1 MKLKYVPGG
10 ICAPT
15 GFTAGATHCGV
26 RPNKKKNDLAIIL
39 SDRNADCV
47 SAGLYTT
54 NHVKAAPV
62 QLDIETG
69 RSGHCRAICV
79 NSVIANACAP
89 KGIEHAREMQQ
100 AAAEALGIPANEVLV
115 GSTGIIGKELN
126 IHRIR
131 EGIDVVSHNLEH
143 TEDASNEVA
152 HAILTTDTFKKE
164 LACRFQVGGRTIT
177 LGGISK
183 GSGMVHPNMGTT
195 LTYLTTD
202 LAITSTMLR
211 QVLKEVCD
219 VTFNR
224 VSIDGEMSTNDS
236 LIILANGLA
245 DNEIIDREC
254 QDLDLFRAALLDICT
269 RFARMIAKDGEGA
282 KHLVTC
288 TVHGASTEE
297 EAVALA
303 KSVIQSTLTKTAVFA
318 NDANWGRIMV
328 AMGYSNIPFN
338 PEHVRIDFVSDAGE
352 ITVCR
357 NGVGVEIDED
367 YASEILG
374 EDEIE
379 ICITIDNG
387 NASATCW
394 GCDITYDY
402 IKLNGNYRK

>member
-1 MKLKYVPGG
+1 MKLKYISGG

-54 NHVKAAPV
+54 NRVKAAPV
-62 QLDIETG
+62 QLDMETG
-69 RSGHCRAICV
+69 RSGHCRAICA
-79 NSVIANACAP
+79 NSGIANACAP
-89 KGIEHAREMQQ
+89 HGMERALEMQQ

-131 EGIDVVSHNLEH
+131 EGIDVVAHNLEH
-143 TEDASNEVA
+143 TEDASNEAA

-164 LACRFQVGGRTIT
+164 LACRFQVGGRTVT

-254 QDLDLFRAALLDICT
+254 RDLDLFREALLDICT

-297 EAVALA
+297 EGVALA

-338 PEHVRIDFVSDAGE
+338 PEHVRIDFISESGE

-357 NGVGVEIDED
+357 NGVGVDIDEE

-379 ICITIDNG
+379 IRITIDNG

>member
-1 MKLKYVPGG
+1 MKIKYISGG

-15 GFTAGATHCGV
+15 GFSAAATHCGV
-26 RPNKKKNDLAIIL
+26 RPNKKKNDIAIIL
-39 SDRNADCV
+39 SDPNAECV

-79 NSVIANACAP
+79 NSGIANACAP
-89 KGIEHAREMQQ
+89 NGMKHAKEMQ
-100 AAAEALGIPANEVLV
+100 ASAAEALGLSPTEVLV

-126 IHRIR
+126 IDRIR
-131 EGIDVVSHNLEH
+131 EGIQVVSSNLEH
-143 TEDASNEVA
+143 SEDASNEVA
-152 HAILTTDTFKKE
+152 RAILTTDTFKKE
-164 LACRFQVGGRTIT
+164 LACRMNIGGKTIT

-202 LAITSTMLR
+202 LAITATMLR

-254 QDLDLFRAALLDICT
+254 KELDQFKEALLDICT
-269 RFARMIAKDGEGA
+269 KFARMIAKDGEGA

-288 TVHGASTEE
+288 TVQGATSED

-303 KSVIQSTLTKTAVFA
+303 KSVIRSTLTKTAIFA

-328 AMGYSNIPFN
+328 AMGYSHIAFN
-338 PEHVRIDFVSDAGE
+338 PEHVQIDFVSEAGQ

-374 EDEIE
+374 EDEVTIL
-379 ICITIDNG
+379 ITIDNG

-402 IKLNGNYRK
+402 IKLNGSYRK

>member
-1 MKLKYVPGG
+1 MKLKYVSGG

-15 GFTAGATHCGV
+15 GFTAGATHCGI

-39 SDRNADCV
+39 SDRNAECV

-54 NHVKAAPV
+54 NRVKAAPV

-79 NSVIANACAP
+79 NSGIANACAP
-89 KGIEHAREMQQ
+89 HGMKRALEMQQ
-100 AAAEALGIPANEVLV
+100 AAAEALGIPADEVLV

-131 EGIDVVSHNLEH
+131 EGIDVVAHNLEH

-152 HAILTTDTFKKE
+152 RAILTTDTFKKE
-164 LACRFQVGGRTIT
+164 LACRFQVGGRTVT

-254 QDLDLFRAALLDICT
+254 RDLDLFREALLDICT

-288 TVHGASTEE
+288 TVQGASTEE
-297 EAVALA
+297 EGVALA

-338 PEHVRIDFVSDAGE
+338 PEHVRIDFVSEAGE

-357 NGVGVEIDED
+357 NGVGVDIDEE

-379 ICITIDNG
+379 IRITIDNG

>member
-1 MKLKYVPGG
+1 MKLKYISGG

-54 NHVKAAPV
+54 NRVKAAPV
-62 QLDIETG
+62 QLDMETG

-79 NSVIANACAP
+79 NSGIANACAP
-89 KGIEHAREMQQ
+89 HSMERALEMQQ
-100 AAAEALGIPANEVLV
+100 AAAEALGIPADEVLV

-131 EGIDVVSHNLEH
+131 EGIDVVAHNLEH
-143 TEDASNEVA
+143 TEDASNEAA

-164 LACRFQVGGRTIT
+164 LACRFQVGGRTVT

-254 QDLDLFRAALLDICT
+254 RDLDLFREALLDICT

-297 EAVALA
+297 EGVALA

-338 PEHVRIDFVSDAGE
+338 PEHVRIDFISESGE

-357 NGVGVEIDED
+357 NGVGVDIDEE

-379 ICITIDNG
+379 IRITIDNG

>member
-1 MKLKYVPGG
+1 MKLKYIPGG

-54 NHVKAAPV
+54 NRVKAAPV
-62 QLDIETG
+62 QLDMETG

-79 NSVIANACAP
+79 NSGIANACTPYGMERAL
-89 KGIEHAREMQQ
+89 EMQQ
-100 AAAEALGIPANEVLV
+100 AAAEALGIPADEVLV

-126 IHRIR
+126 INRIR
-131 EGIDVVSHNLEH
+131 EGIDVVAHNLEH

-164 LACRFQVGGRTIT
+164 LACRFQVGGRTVT

-254 QDLDLFRAALLDICT
+254 RDLDLFREALLDICT

-338 PEHVRIDFVSDAGE
+338 PEHVRIDFLSESGE

-357 NGVGVEIDED
+357 NGVGVDIDEE

-379 ICITIDNG
+379 IRITIDNG

>member
-1 MKLKYVPGG
+1 MKLKYISGG

-54 NHVKAAPV
+54 NRVKAAPV
-62 QLDIETG
+62 QLDMETG

-79 NSVIANACAP
+79 NSGIANSCAP
-89 KGIEHAREMQQ
+89 YGMERALEMQQ
-100 AAAEALGIPANEVLV
+100 AAAEALGIPADEVLV

-131 EGIDVVSHNLEH
+131 EGIDVVAHNLEH

-152 HAILTTDTFKKE
+152 RAILTTDTFKKE
-164 LACRFQVGGRTIT
+164 LACRFQVGGRTVT

-254 QDLDLFRAALLDICT
+254 RDLDLFREALLDICT

-288 TVHGASTEE
+288 TVQGASTEE
-297 EAVALA
+297 EGVALA

-338 PEHVRIDFVSDAGE
+338 PEHVRIDFISEAGE

-357 NGVGVEIDED
+357 NGVGVDIDEE

-379 ICITIDNG
+379 IRITIDNG

>member
-1 MKLKYVPGG
+1 MKLKYISGG

-54 NHVKAAPV
+54 NRVKAAPV
-62 QLDIETG
+62 QLDMETG

-79 NSVIANACAP
+79 NSGIANACAP
-89 KGIEHAREMQQ
+89 YGMERALEMQQ
-100 AAAEALGIPANEVLV
+100 AAAEALGISADEVLV

-131 EGIDVVSHNLEH
+131 EGIDVVAHNLEH

-152 HAILTTDTFKKE
+152 RAILTTDTFKKE
-164 LACRFQVGGRTIT
+164 LACRFQVGGRTVT

-254 QDLDLFRAALLDICT
+254 RDLDLFREALLDICT

-288 TVHGASTEE
+288 TVQGASTEE
-297 EAVALA
+297 EGVALA

-318 NDANWGRIMV
+318 NDANWGADYGGHGIFQ
-328 AMGYSNIPFN
+328 YSF
-338 PEHVRIDFVSDAGE
+338 
-352 ITVCR
+352 
-357 NGVGVEIDED
+357 
-367 YASEILG
+367 
-374 EDEIE
+374 
-379 ICITIDNG
+379 
-387 NASATCW
+387 
-394 GCDITYDY
+394 
-402 IKLNGNYRK
+402 

>member
-1 MKLKYVPGG
+1 MKLKYISGG

-54 NHVKAAPV
+54 NRVKAAPV
-62 QLDIETG
+62 QLDMETG

-79 NSVIANACAP
+79 NSGIANSCAP
-89 KGIEHAREMQQ
+89 HGMERALEMQQ
-100 AAAEALGIPANEVLV
+100 AAAEALGIPADEVLV

-131 EGIDVVSHNLEH
+131 EGIDVVAHNLEH
-143 TEDASNEVA
+143 TEDASNEAA

-164 LACRFQVGGRTIT
+164 LACRFQVGGRTVT

-254 QDLDLFRAALLDICT
+254 RDLDLFREALLDICT

-297 EAVALA
+297 EGVALA

-338 PEHVRIDFVSDAGE
+338 PEHVRIDFISESGE

-357 NGVGVEIDED
+357 NGVGVDIDEE

-379 ICITIDNG
+379 IRITIDNG

>member
-79 NSVIANACAP
+79 NSGIANACAP

-202 LAITSTMLR
+202 LSITSTMLR
-211 QVLKEVCD
+211 QVLKEVCN

-254 QDLDLFRAALLDICT
+254 RDLDLFREALLDICT

-297 EAVALA
+297 EGVALA

-338 PEHVRIDFVSDAGE
+338 PEHVRIDFISDAGE

>member
-1 MKLKYVPGG
+1 MKLKYISGG

-54 NHVKAAPV
+54 NRVKAAPV
-62 QLDIETG
+62 QLDMETG

-79 NSVIANACAP
+79 NSGISNACAP
-89 KGIEHAREMQQ
+89 HGMERALEMQQ
-100 AAAEALGIPANEVLV
+100 AAAEALGIPADEVLV

-131 EGIDVVSHNLEH
+131 EGIDVVAHNLEH

-152 HAILTTDTFKKE
+152 RAILTTDTFKKE
-164 LACRFQVGGRTIT
+164 LACRFQVGGRTVT

-254 QDLDLFRAALLDICT
+254 RDLDLFREMLLDICT

-288 TVHGASTEE
+288 TVQDASTEE

-338 PEHVRIDFVSDAGE
+338 PEHVRIDFISESGE

-357 NGVGVEIDED
+357 NGVGVDIDEE

-379 ICITIDNG
+379 IRITIDNG

>member
-1 MKLKYVPGG
+1 MKMKYVSGG

-54 NHVKAAPV
+54 NRVKAAPV
-62 QLDIETG
+62 QLDMETG

-79 NSVIANACAP
+79 NSRIANACAP
-89 KGIEHAREMQQ
+89 HGMERALEMQQ
-100 AAAEALGIPANEVLV
+100 AAAEALGIPADEVLV

-131 EGIDVVSHNLEH
+131 EGIDVVAHNLEH
-143 TEDASNEVA
+143 TEDASNEAA

-164 LACRFQVGGRTIT
+164 LACRFQVGGRTVT

-254 QDLDLFRAALLDICT
+254 RDLDLFREALLDICT

-288 TVHGASTEE
+288 TVQGASTEE

-338 PEHVRIDFVSDAGE
+338 PEHVRIDFLSEVGE

-357 NGVGVEIDED
+357 NGVGVDIDEE

-379 ICITIDNG
+379 IRITIDNG

>member
-1 MKLKYVPGG
+1 MKLKYISGG

-39 SDRNADCV
+39 SDRNTDCV

-54 NHVKAAPV
+54 NRVKAAPV
-62 QLDIETG
+62 QLDMETG

-79 NSVIANACAP
+79 NSGIANACAP
-89 KGIEHAREMQQ
+89 HGMERALEMQQ
-100 AAAEALGIPANEVLV
+100 AAAEALVIPADEVLV

-131 EGIDVVSHNLEH
+131 EGIDVVAHNLEH
-143 TEDASNEVA
+143 TEDASNEA
-152 HAILTTDTFKKE
+152 A
-164 LACRFQVGGRTIT
+164 
-177 LGGISK
+177 
-183 GSGMVHPNMGTT
+183 
-195 LTYLTTD
+195 
-202 LAITSTMLR
+202 
-211 QVLKEVCD
+211 
-219 VTFNR
+219 FNR

-254 QDLDLFRAALLDICT
+254 RDLDLFREALLDICT
-269 RFARMIAKDGEGA
+269 RFARMIAKDGEGG

-297 EAVALA
+297 EGVALA
-303 KSVIQSTLTKTAVFA
+303 KSVIRSTLTKTAVFA

-338 PEHVRIDFVSDAGE
+338 PEHVRIDFISEAGE

-357 NGVGVEIDED
+357 NGVGVDIDEE

-379 ICITIDNG
+379 IRITIDNG

>member
-1 MKLKYVPGG
+1 MKLKYVSGG

-47 SAGLYTT
+47 NAGLYTT
-54 NHVKAAPV
+54 NRVKAAPV

-79 NSVIANACAP
+79 NSRIANACAP
-89 KGIEHAREMQQ
+89 HGMERALEMQQ
-100 AAAEALGIPANEVLV
+100 AAAEALDIPADEVLV

-131 EGIDVVSHNLEH
+131 EGIDVVAHNLEH

-164 LACRFQVGGRTIT
+164 LACRFQVGGRTVT

-254 QDLDLFRAALLDICT
+254 RDLDLFREALLDICT

-297 EAVALA
+297 EGVALA
-303 KSVIQSTLTKTAVFA
+303 KSVIESTLTKTAVFA

-338 PEHVRIDFVSDAGE
+338 PEHVRIDFISEAGE

-357 NGVGVEIDED
+357 NGVGVDIDEE

-379 ICITIDNG
+379 IRITIDNG

>member
-79 NSVIANACAP
+79 NSGIANACAP
-89 KGIEHAREMQQ
+89 HGMERALEMQQ
-100 AAAEALGIPANEVLV
+100 AAAEALGIPADEVLV

-131 EGIDVVSHNLEH
+131 EGIDVVVHNLEH

-164 LACRFQVGGRTIT
+164 LACRFQVGGRTVT

-211 QVLKEVCD
+211 QVLKEVCN

-254 QDLDLFRAALLDICT
+254 RDLDLFREALLDICT

-297 EAVALA
+297 EGVALA

-338 PEHVRIDFVSDAGE
+338 PEHVRIDFISDAGE

-367 YASEILG
+367 YASKILG

>member
-1 MKLKYVPGG
+1 M
-10 ICAPT
+10 
-15 GFTAGATHCGV
+15 
-26 RPNKKKNDLAIIL
+26 
-39 SDRNADCV
+39 
-47 SAGLYTT
+47 
-54 NHVKAAPV
+54 
-62 QLDIETG
+62 
-69 RSGHCRAICV
+69 
-79 NSVIANACAP
+79 
-89 KGIEHAREMQQ
+89 
-100 AAAEALGIPANEVLV
+100 
-115 GSTGIIGKELN
+115 N

-131 EGIDVVSHNLEH
+131 EGIDVVAHNLEH

-164 LACRFQVGGRTIT
+164 LACRFQVGGRTVT

-254 QDLDLFRAALLDICT
+254 RDLDLFRKALLDICT

-297 EAVALA
+297 EGVALA

-338 PEHVRIDFVSDAGE
+338 PEHVRIDFVSEAGE

-357 NGVGVEIDED
+357 NGIGVDIDED

-379 ICITIDNG
+379 IRIIIDNG
-387 NASATCW
+387 SASATCW

>member
-1 MKLKYVPGG
+1 MKLKYISGG

-54 NHVKAAPV
+54 NRVKAAPV

-79 NSVIANACAP
+79 NSGIANACASH
-89 KGIEHAREMQQ
+89 GMERALEMQQ
-100 AAAEALGIPANEVLV
+100 AAAEALGIPADEVLV

-131 EGIDVVSHNLEH
+131 EGIDVVAHNLEH
-143 TEDASNEVA
+143 TEDASNEAA
-152 HAILTTDTFKKE
+152 HAILSTDTFKKE
-164 LACRFQVGGRTIT
+164 LACRFQVGGRTVT

-254 QDLDLFRAALLDICT
+254 RDLDLFREALLDICT

-288 TVHGASTEE
+288 TVQGASTEE

-338 PEHVRIDFVSDAGE
+338 PEHVRIDFLSEVGE

-357 NGVGVEIDED
+357 NGVGVDIDEE

-379 ICITIDNG
+379 IRITIDNG

>member
-1 MKLKYVPGG
+1 MKLKYISGG

-54 NHVKAAPV
+54 NRVKAAPV
-62 QLDIETG
+62 QLDMETG

-79 NSVIANACAP
+79 NSGIANACAP
-89 KGIEHAREMQQ
+89 HSMERALEMQQ
-100 AAAEALGIPANEVLV
+100 AAAEALGIPADEVLV

-126 IHRIR
+126 THRIR
-131 EGIDVVSHNLEH
+131 EGIDVVAHNLEH
-143 TEDASNEVA
+143 TEDASNEAA

-164 LACRFQVGGRTIT
+164 LACRFQVGGRTVT

-254 QDLDLFRAALLDICT
+254 RDLDLFREALLDICT

-297 EAVALA
+297 EGVALA

-338 PEHVRIDFVSDAGE
+338 PEHVRIDFISESGE

-357 NGVGVEIDED
+357 NGVGVDIDEE

-379 ICITIDNG
+379 IRITIDNG